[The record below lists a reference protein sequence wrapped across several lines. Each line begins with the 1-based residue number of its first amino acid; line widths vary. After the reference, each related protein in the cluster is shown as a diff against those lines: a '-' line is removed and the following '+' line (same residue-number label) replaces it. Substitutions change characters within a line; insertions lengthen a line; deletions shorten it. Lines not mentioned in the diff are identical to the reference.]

1 MEEIE
6 SVFDIPVFEASKS
19 TRKFVVVSSD
29 IFISEFGLLLT
40 KKLRQEAPNI
50 SVQFV
55 EIHEDML
62 ERIYSREI
70 DFAIIPEVSVQLL
83 KTEQLCFEKLGQA
96 VADQVLMGPNHPL
109 AKRDTVSIDDSDSGD
124 RVSRVAR

>member
-1 MEEIE
+1 M
-6 SVFDIPVFEASKS
+6 
-19 TRKFVVVSSD
+19 
-29 IFISEFGLLLT
+29 
-40 KKLRQEAPNI
+40 
-50 SVQFV
+50 QFV

-96 VADQVLMGPNHPL
+96 AADQVLMGPNHPL

-124 RVSRVAR
+124 RISRVAR